1 MISLSS
7 SPRSDIECRVRRA
20 IEKLWE
26 HDRHLLTT
34 DVNERSITHHL
45 ANHLQQEFQNWNVDV
60 EYNRDDRNVKRL
72 SIPTEL
78 SSEAAKNNVS
88 RKDTNAVTVYP
99 DIIVHRRGDNDYNL
113 LVVEVK
119 KRGCGHGQDERK
131 LAAFTTPL
139 PEDGLGYRWGLHLIL
154 ESKEQGKASLCWY
167 KQGKPCD
174 EQMVEEAF

>member
-7 SPRSDIECRVRRA
+7 STRSDIECRVRRA
-20 IEKLWE
+20 IERLWE

-60 EYNRDDRNVKRL
+60 EYNRDDRDIKRL
-72 SIPTEL
+72 SIPIEL
-78 SSEAAKNNVS
+78 SGEAAENNVS

-99 DIIVHRRGDNDYNL
+99 DIIVHRRGTNDNNL

-119 KRGCGHGQDERK
+119 KRGGGNELDQKK
-131 LAAFTTPL
+131 LIEFTKPL
-139 PEDGLGYRWGLHLIL
+139 VQNGLGYCLGLHLIL
-154 ESKEQGKASLCWY
+154 ESEEQGKESLRWY
-167 KQGKPCD
+167 EHGESCG
-174 EQMVEEAF
+174 